1 MATATAS
8 SASAAPTSA
17 APLRFPTMVGG
28 AKFQK
33 DVLDWTKQSSHLY
46 ITVVCSLIFM
56 WAIYSEKLPPAWRW
70 QLSTSIG
77 RMLLL
82 ILLYV
87 IYMLAGWLPALLFAI
102 AIAMTWANHPLQKP
116 AGVKEGFDNTVV
128 TDVGD
133 KNLWFVEKVLSE
145 NPQRIVQSHVE
156 TQAVQ
161 DNGVRGNIRTS
172 K

>member
-1 MATATAS
+1 MATAA
-8 SASAAPTSA
+8 SASPTATAPA
-17 APLRFPTMVGG
+17 FRFPAMVGG

-46 ITVVCSLIFM
+46 ITVASALIFM
-56 WAIYSEKLPPAWRW
+56 WAVYSEKLPPAWRW

-87 IYMLAGWLPALLFAI
+87 VYMLAGWLPALLFAI
-102 AIAMTWANHPLQKP
+102 AIAMTWANRPLQKP
-116 AGVKEGFDNTVV
+116 AGVKEGFNDTVV

-133 KNLWFVEKVLSE
+133 KNLWFVEKVIGGD
-145 NPQRIVQSHVE
+145 PQRIVQSHID

-161 DNGVRGNIRTS
+161 DDSGKGSTRTS

>member
-1 MATATAS
+1 MATAA
-8 SASAAPTSA
+8 SASASPTVA
-17 APLRFPTMVGG
+17 TPLRIPTMVGG

-46 ITVVCSLIFM
+46 ITVASALIFM
-56 WAIYSEKLPPAWRW
+56 WAVYSEKLPPAWRW

-77 RMLLL
+77 RVLLL

-102 AIAMTWANHPLQKP
+102 AIAMTWANRPLQKP
-116 AGVKEGFDNTVV
+116 AGVKEGFNNTVV

-133 KNLWFVEKVLSE
+133 KKLWFIEKVLSE
-145 NPQRIVQSHVE
+145 NPQRIVQTHVD

-161 DNGVRGNIRTS
+161 DDSGKGSTRTS

>member
-1 MATATAS
+1 MASASTSAS
-8 SASAAPTSA
+8 SSA
-17 APLRFPTMVGG
+17 APLRLPTMVGG

-46 ITVVCSLIFM
+46 ITVACSLIFM

-77 RMLLL
+77 RVLLL
-82 ILLYV
+82 ILLYL

-102 AIAMTWANHPLQKP
+102 AIAMTWANRPLQKP
-116 AGVKEGFDNTVV
+116 AGVKEGFNNTVV

-133 KNLWFVEKVLSE
+133 KKLWFIEKVLSE
-145 NPQRIVQSHVE
+145 NPQRIVQSHID

-161 DNGVRGNIRTS
+161 DDSGKGSTRTS

>member
-1 MATATAS
+1 MATAS
-8 SASAAPTSA
+8 SASAAPASA
-17 APLRFPTMVGG
+17 VPLRFPTMVGG

-46 ITVVCSLIFM
+46 ITVACSLIFM

-77 RMLLL
+77 RVLLL

-102 AIAMTWANHPLQKP
+102 AIAMTWANRPLQKP
-116 AGVKEGFDNTVV
+116 AGVKEGFNNTVV

-145 NPQRIVQSHVE
+145 NPQRIVQSHVD

-161 DNGVRGNIRTS
+161 DDSGMGSSRTS